1 MTKKNITLAL
11 AITLI
16 AALAIWF
23 FFFHGKD
30 KAAPTGQGAVSVSTV
45 AAQQKDYAVQLDIT
59 GTVTAINNVEIRP
72 QVAST
77 IRTVHIREGQFV
89 KAGDLLFSLDAR
101 NDVVNVDKAQA
112 QLQKDLAALAEAK
125 RQLVRSQELH
135 AQNFIAQSIVD
146 TNQSVVDAAA
156 AVVAS
161 DRAAVEAAQVGL
173 SYNRIV
179 APGAGRAG
187 LITVFPGSLVQP
199 SMASPMLTITQ
210 IDPITVAFN
219 LPQRNLND
227 ALARLRDGRGDVI
240 ALLPE
245 GKGSLTG
252 KLEFVDSTVD
262 PNSGTVKAKAT
273 FQNPKQLLWPGAY
286 VNVQMALQT
295 IQGAILIP
303 QAAIIQGPNG
313 NTVYVVDAQNKA
325 SLRKVEIVQA
335 ADLDVVVKG
344 VQAGERVVVD
354 GRQNLRPGATVV
366 ERSASAPARAAS
378 AASATPGT
386 AGLLEARNAASTR
399 TP

>member
-11 AITLI
+11 TGAAI
-16 AALAIWF
+16 AVLAIWF

-125 RQLVRSQELH
+125 RQLVRSQELQ
-135 AQNFIAQSIVD
+135 AQNFIAQSVVD

-161 DRAAVEAAQVGL
+161 DRAAVEAARVGL

-227 ALARLRDGRGDVI
+227 ALARLRDGRGDVV
-240 ALLPE
+240 AVLPE

-295 IQGAILIP
+295 IPGAILIP

-344 VQAGERVVVD
+344 VQVGERVVVD

-366 ERSASAPARAAS
+366 ERSASAPSRAAS
-378 AASATPGT
+378 AASGT